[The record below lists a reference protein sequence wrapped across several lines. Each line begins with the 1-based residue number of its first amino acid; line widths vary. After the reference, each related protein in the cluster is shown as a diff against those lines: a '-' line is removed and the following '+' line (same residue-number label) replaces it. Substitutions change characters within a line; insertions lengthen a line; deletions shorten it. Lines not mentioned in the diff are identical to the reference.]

1 MAEIRGAR
9 YARYSTDRQT
19 DNSIEYQFAKIEEY
33 CQKNKIRLVASYCD
47 KAKSGTNTDREGF
60 RAMVAAAM
68 QHKFDCV
75 VIYDITR
82 GSRDVADWFMFRKQM
97 SLLGIQVVSAT
108 QHLGDITDPSDFL
121 TELISVGLGEHQVLD
136 TRKKSIAGT
145 TERAKKGLF
154 CGGVPPLGY
163 DIEDGQY
170 IINDAEANVVR
181 KIFAMYAAGK
191 GYAAILEAVKGV
203 KGKRGKPIGKNS
215 LYSIL
220 RNERYIGT
228 YTWFRRKCKLM
239 RKWAGGSPNPD
250 AIRIDGVIPPIID
263 DKTWIEVQ
271 NRMDDNKRRASNKAK
286 QEYLLSG
293 LIECEA
299 CGSTYVGHCSTN
311 TRGYQSRYYICGDKY
326 RTRTCKAKNINADE
340 IETFVVQQLKAFL
353 LDADFSE
360 VAKTIADRVNSAS
373 PDLSAEK
380 RELNSVIEKINNG
393 TKAILSGINY
403 PELQD
408 EMDKLRLRKS
418 ELEDI
423 IWRTES
429 NRQPVC
435 AESIEKLLN
444 DALENLPENPRDTI
458 RQLVTKIYA
467 HVDGTFTVNVGVHIA
482 GCGGLQCIVCTTF
495 RKSA

>member
-1 MAEIRGAR
+1 
-9 YARYSTDRQT
+9 
-19 DNSIEYQFAKIEEY
+19 
-33 CQKNKIRLVASYCD
+33 
-47 KAKSGTNTDREGF
+47 
-60 RAMVAAAM
+60 
-68 QHKFDCV
+68 
-75 VIYDITR
+75 
-82 GSRDVADWFMFRKQM
+82 MFRKQM

-286 QEYLLSG
+286 QEYPALRL
-293 LIECEA
+293 
-299 CGSTYVGHCSTN
+299 
-311 TRGYQSRYYICGDKY
+311 
-326 RTRTCKAKNINADE
+326 
-340 IETFVVQQLKAFL
+340 
-353 LDADFSE
+353 
-360 VAKTIADRVNSAS
+360 DRVRG
-373 PDLSAEK
+373 LQEVHT
-380 RELNSVIEKINNG
+380 LVIAPPTQEGIKAG
-393 TKAILSGINY
+393 TIFAAIS
-403 PELQD
+403 
-408 EMDKLRLRKS
+408 
-418 ELEDI
+418 
-423 IWRTES
+423 T
-429 NRQPVC
+429 
-435 AESIEKLLN
+435 
-444 DALENLPENPRDTI
+444 
-458 RQLVTKIYA
+458 A
-467 HVDGTFTVNVGVHIA
+467 HVLVRLKISTRMRSRRLSF
-482 GCGGLQCIVCTTF
+482 
-495 RKSA
+495 SS